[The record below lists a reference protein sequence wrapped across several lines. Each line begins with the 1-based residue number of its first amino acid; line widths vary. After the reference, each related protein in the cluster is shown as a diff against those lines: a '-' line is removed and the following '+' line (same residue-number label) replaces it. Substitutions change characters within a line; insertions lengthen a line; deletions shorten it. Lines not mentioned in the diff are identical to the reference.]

1 MVVTSAIFFPMRV
14 SERFS
19 MSQIPTCFA
28 TCKEVSKASPK
39 SYKNCMKNCIK
50 NCVKNSD
57 GDCRS
62 DHNNS
67 TIPRKT
73 YISILLYLTIL
84 TYITVC

>member
-1 MVVTSAIFFPMRV
+1 
-14 SERFS
+14 
-19 MSQIPTCFA
+19 
-28 TCKEVSKASPK
+28 
-39 SYKNCMKNCIK
+39 MKNCIK